1 MMGLL
6 FSSGTMGI
14 ARFYRWLSERYP
26 LINEEIDVDAVPEF
40 DNMYL
45 DMNGIIHNCSHGNT
59 GVAKSEEDV
68 WLDIFKY
75 VNDLFLRVKP
85 RKLLY
90 LAVDG
95 VAPRA
100 KLNQQRSRRFRAAE
114 EQKQLKVRAQAE
126 GETPSSFDSNCITPG
141 TEFMARLCHHLR
153 FLVEM
158 KLQEDPLWKGV
169 TVILSGPDVPGEG
182 EHKIMDFIRTFKTQP
197 EYDPNTRHCIYGL
210 DADLI
215 MLSLASHEPHFALLR
230 EQVVFTQ
237 SRTPGVEERI
247 LFKKDK
253 FQLLHISVLRE
264 YLSLEFSVSG
274 DRLERV
280 IDDFILICFLVGND
294 FLPHLPFS
302 EISDGGLDR
311 AFRSYT
317 ERMKSAA
324 GGEWLVSAG
333 GTISW
338 PALAA
343 FLQIYA
349 SMETEKFEEAIAK
362 GEWSVGAKRIVGD
375 HPKAEDFESWYSKHG
390 RKAKRS
396 QAKSIG
402 LAKDEYYQLKF
413 GIDPRSPGALQAREQ
428 VMEKYLEGLQW
439 IYYYYYR
446 GPQSW
451 GWFYPYHAAPFAS
464 DLVGPFLEKLKTT
477 NKRLH
482 FDLGAP
488 FTPFQQLMSVLPA
501 ASGQRLL
508 PAPLARLMTSL
519 DSSILEFYPTSFE
532 IDMDGVRTPWGGSV
546 LLPWVDSTRLIKAI
560 DEVLKTPSLKPFEK
574 ARNSSG
580 TAFELKHGN
589 CPKPGRIES
598 TLPAALP
605 SIDGVIAVTCRP
617 FEHPSLHAE
626 HFPHWVMPGFD
637 ADKYRDYPR
646 LARLNIRGE
655 VGSGVKVFNFE
666 SRNPSQFVV
675 VRADLPETVDATRL
689 FAERLLR
696 EPLLQTDYP
705 CVRKGTPVAVHL
717 LDCSL
722 IIKRG
727 IVEEKFRNRFDHE
740 DDVIECMDALQKRG
754 VSVELLGDSKNV
766 DVKEKWAAL
775 YQQPVIEFPN
785 GQLRLSCMV
794 LPLPKPSSVVH
805 LTDTPLFVG
814 KRESPWFGWPA
825 VVTSVKPLQMR
836 AERNMSEAGI
846 ATEAVK
852 TAEVWLDQGKWKT
865 VQEVSNVLRL
875 GDGLVWK
882 LLGSVQVRNG
892 GGFEEIGLNYFLDNG
907 GRTLCC
913 AGISRKVASGWR
925 FSDTAVEAL
934 RTYTESFPSVID
946 AVRNS
951 LTNKAGLNIK
961 QVFHGSPSEVDY
973 QLGKL
978 SKFIKSK
985 TSARL
990 VPLVHTALP
999 SAGVRA
1005 IEEACER
1012 VKGLVD
1018 MTEFGVKDNLVTA
1031 AHLLKVE
1038 HLKSLPSL
1046 GQRVVY
1052 LGHGG
1057 AVPIGTRGTV
1067 IGVYGDKVQTAQVEL
1082 LLDVKSLGASSLYGR
1097 CSEMRGLLVNA
1108 DTIILTSPLKDK
1120 PAPQLAPSADSLP
1133 LPASRLLG

>member
-1 MMGLL
+1 
-6 FSSGTMGI
+6 MGI

-26 LINEEIDVDAVPEF
+26 LINEEIEVEAVPEF

-59 GVAKSEEDV
+59 GVAKSESDV

-75 VNDLFLRVKP
+75 VNELFLRVKP
-85 RKLLY
+85 KKLLY

-141 TEFMARLCHHLR
+141 TEFMANLCHHLR

-182 EHKIMDFIRTFKTQP
+182 EHKIMDFIRTFKTQA

-215 MLSLASHEPHFALLR
+215 MLALASHEPHFALLR
-230 EQVVFTQ
+230 EQVVFSQ

-264 YLSLEFSVSG
+264 YLALEFSVSG

-317 ERMKSAA
+317 ERMKTAA

-349 SMETEKFEEAIAK
+349 ELETEKFEEAIAK

-375 HPKAEDFESWYSKHG
+375 HPKSEDFETWYSKHG
-390 RKAKRS
+390 KKGKKS

-402 LAKDEYYQLKF
+402 LAKEEYYHLKF
-413 GIDPRSPGALQAREQ
+413 GIDPKSPSALQAREH

-464 DLVGPFLEKLKTT
+464 DLVGPFLEKLKRQ
-477 NKRLH
+477 RLH
-482 FDLGAP
+482 FELGAP

-508 PAPLARLMTSL
+508 PAPLARLMTAT
-519 DSSILEFYPTSFE
+519 DSSILDFYPSWFE

-546 LLPWVDSTRLIKAI
+546 LLPWVDSSRLIAAI
-560 DEVLKTPSLKPFEK
+560 DAVLKTPSLKPFEK
-574 ARNSSG
+574 ERNSSG
-580 TAFELKHGN
+580 TAYEFKHGAS
-589 CPKPGRIES
+589 PKPGRIES
-598 TLPAALP
+598 SLPLVIP
-605 SIDGVIAVTCRP
+605 SIEGIISVTCRP
-617 FEHPSLHAE
+617 FTHPTLHAD

-646 LARLNIRGE
+646 LARLKIRGE
-655 VGSGVKVFNFE
+655 MGTGVKVFNFE

-675 VRADLPETVDATRL
+675 VRAELPETADATRL

-696 EPLLQTDYP
+696 EPCLQTDYP
-705 CVRKGTPVAVHL
+705 CVRKATPVAVHL

-722 IIKRG
+722 FLKRG
-727 IVEEKFRNRFDHE
+727 MVEEKFRNRFDHE
-740 DDVIECMDALQKRG
+740 DDVIECMDALQKKG
-754 VSVELLGDSKNV
+754 VSVELLEESKTV
-766 DVKEKWAAL
+766 DVKEKWSSL
-775 YQQPVIEFPN
+775 YQQPVVEFGN
-785 GQLRLSCMV
+785 GQLRLCCMV
-794 LPLPKPSSVVH
+794 LPITKPNH
-805 LTDTPLFVG
+805 ATLQTDAPLFIN
-814 KRESPWFGWPA
+814 KRDSPWFGWPA
-825 VVTSVKPLQMR
+825 TVSNLKPLQMK
-836 AERNMSEAGI
+836 ASRNMSESAI
-846 ATEAVK
+846 ALEVSK
-852 TAEVWLDQGKWKT
+852 TADVWLEQGKWKT

-875 GDGLVWK
+875 AEAVVWK

-892 GGFEEIGLNYFLDNG
+892 GGFEEIGLNYFIDHAG
-907 GRTLCC
+907 KTLCC
-913 AGISRKVASGWR
+913 AGISRKVSSGWR
-925 FSDTAVEAL
+925 FSDFAVDAVKA
-934 RTYTESFPSVID
+934 YTETFPAVVE

-951 LTNKAGLNIK
+951 IANKAGLNIK
-961 QVFHGSPSEVDY
+961 GVFQGSPSEVDY
-973 QLGKL
+973 QLGRL

-999 SAGVRA
+999 SAGVGA
-1005 IEEACER
+1005 IETLLASIHGHIDNA
-1012 VKGLVD
+1012 VFGNKDGLV
-1018 MTEFGVKDNLVTA
+1018 TTA
-1031 AHLLKVE
+1031 KLLKDEQLRV
-1038 HLKSLPSL
+1038 LPLL

-1052 LGHGG
+1052 LGNGG
-1057 AVPIGTRGTV
+1057 AVPIGSRGTV
-1067 IGVYGDKVQTAQVEL
+1067 IGVYGDKVHTAQVEL

-1097 CSEMRGLLVNA
+1097 CSEMRGILVNA
-1108 DTIILTSPLKDK
+1108 DTVILTTLKVTDK
-1120 PAPQLAPSADSLP
+1120 PATLAPSADSLP
-1133 LPASRLLG
+1133 LPSRLLA